1 MKHSHLSIGIV
12 LGVII
17 SLIGCSFQGTA
28 TLYPYHVDTPN
39 ASFGIADWGGG
50 SRYFSQ
56 GANNISD
63 GKTVLMYAPVNE
75 AWIATGGNYTINPWT
90 YPALPD
96 MPNNASILY
105 VWIVAVYKHMTNAT
119 SFFHLQYT
127 TDATYEEVWDLEA
140 TWHNPAPG
148 NGTTE
153 YYVPYWKTT
162 ARNVTDSSVGGPVG
176 GWTPAML
183 KSNLTWVRML
193 VQMHTYEPDAFLVDY
208 IGLKYQWQYEPFAG
222 WDDEETEDVFSA
234 IGIGPIQILG
244 GIGFIGMI
252 AAPCAAI
259 LAVRQG
265 GGGKAYYG
273 IMALAAF
280 TFCFGLFYASING
293 G

>member
-222 WDDEETEDVFSA
+222 WDDEEEA
-234 IGIGPIQILG
+234 GPFLSVIKNPIVLLG
-244 GIGFIGMI
+244 AVGFIGMI
-252 AAPCAAI
+252 GVVPASIWFFRRDGGSKIYFGVMALVTFTVCSGFF
-259 LAVRQG
+259 LASIQG
-265 GGGKAYYG
+265 G
-273 IMALAAF
+273 
-280 TFCFGLFYASING
+280 
-293 G
+293 